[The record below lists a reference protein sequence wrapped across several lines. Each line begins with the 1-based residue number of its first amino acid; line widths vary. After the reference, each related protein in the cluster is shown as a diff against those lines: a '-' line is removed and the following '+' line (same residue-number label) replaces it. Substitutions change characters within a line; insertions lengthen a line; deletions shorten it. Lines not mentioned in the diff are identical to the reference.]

1 MGRNRSE
8 PGSPASLQQV
18 VIDEVPD
25 EDPLVAA
32 KQDSHRALLG
42 SGSSPV
48 RRPSWIGHRRRPSN
62 LTKSLSG
69 SDFDPDEVPLR
80 GGHEAKPVH
89 MQATEAQ
96 KDAAGE
102 QAEYCK
108 LRRRRTRH
116 LAIKPI

>member
-18 VIDEVPD
+18 VIDEVRD

-42 SGSSPV
+42 SGSSPA
-48 RRPSWIGHRRRPSN
+48 RRIGHRRRPSN

-80 GGHEAKPVH
+80 GGHEAKPAPVQTTEAERDAVGEQWQC
-89 MQATEAQ
+89 MQAAQ
-96 KDAAGE
+96 TPPQPPGV
-102 QAEYCK
+102 
-108 LRRRRTRH
+108 
-116 LAIKPI
+116 

>member
-1 MGRNRSE
+1 MGRNKSE

-32 KQDSHRALLG
+32 KQDSHIALLG
-42 SGSSPV
+42 SGSSPA
-48 RRPSWIGHRRRPSN
+48 RRPSWIGHKRN

-80 GGHEAKPVH
+80 GGHQANAAPV
-89 MQATEAQ
+89 QATEAQ
-96 KDAAGE
+96 RDAVGE
-102 QAEYCK
+102 QWQCVQAAQTPRE
-108 LRRRRTRH
+108 T
-116 LAIKPI
+116 PGE